1 MTVETQVSNLKEN
14 CSPSKWKNGSL
25 RVTSP
30 FQARI
35 PHYSFIIILFNDDGL
50 LVGYYGRLGEFFGY
64 RWRYLQLSEG
74 IVWRAA
80 ILHGRQ
86 IVGGGI
92 VDMHV
97 KDTFLKIRKLLLRKE
112 FVDAEML
119 YKMGRELNRDAVFQN
134 KTLQMSKPKLV

>member
-1 MTVETQVSNLKEN
+1 LLE
-14 CSPSKWKNGSL
+14 
-25 RVTSP
+25 TSP
-30 FQARI
+30 FQART
-35 PHYSFIIILFNDDGL
+35 PHYSFIKILFNDNAL
-50 LVGYYGRLGEFFGY
+50 LSGYYGRLGEFFGY

-86 IVGGGI
+86 IVGEGI
-92 VDMHV
+92 VDIHA

-119 YKMGRELNRDAVFQN
+119 YKIDRELNPDAVFQN
-134 KTLQMSKPKLV
+134 KTLQMSKPQLV